1 MAKPLTIPQPTS
13 SIANL
18 LESGVAAAALRP
30 VPSGTPVDGHAGMRA
45 VPHASPHT
53 GRPVPTGEPANR
65 KREFVLTPT
74 ADETLTQLL
83 SVFGRGTGSKLT
95 NSHVLQ
101 AVLHAVRHAMPELE
115 KQAARL
121 GPLRRPSNARG
132 NEAERDELEKK
143 LAACLVAGMRACPL
157 LEP

>member
-1 MAKPLTIPQPTS
+1 MAKPLTVPQPTS
-13 SIANL
+13 SVANL

-30 VPSGTPVDGHAGMRA
+30 VPSGMPADGHAGMRA
-45 VPHASPHT
+45 VPHPGPHV
-53 GRPVPTGEPANR
+53 GRPVPTGEPANL

-74 ADETLTQLL
+74 ADDTLNQLL
-83 SVFGRGTGSKLT
+83 TVFGRGTVSKLT
-95 NSHVLQ
+95 NSHVLR